1 MTGCGARKSMSAIH
15 IGTTSRPRKLP
26 CLPCSLRLINGSAW
40 LLTRPLR
47 SRSASFTEGMSG
59 SGTDGSVVSARCA
72 RHGPARV
79 TLESRC
85 VAAGARRRSIV
96 LEGRRKRASARRA
109 RVSSTPQGL
118 HPRRVQ
124 LQRKRGVDAIPIAVW
139 GRTHKRLCVPHS
151 SSSSS
156 SFQISMR
163 HGSFDLRTIYAR
175 RSSSDPPSR
184 LS

>member
-96 LEGRRKRASARRA
+96 SALEARRKRASARRA
-109 RVSSTPQGL
+109 RVSSTPQACIRAVCNASVVL
-118 HPRRVQ
+118 MRCRVC
-124 LQRKRGVDAIPIAVW
+124 RAH
-139 GRTHKRLCVPHS
+139 THKRFVRS
-151 SSSSS
+151 T
-156 SFQISMR
+156 FQFPCAMVRS
-163 HGSFDLRTIYAR
+163 IYAR